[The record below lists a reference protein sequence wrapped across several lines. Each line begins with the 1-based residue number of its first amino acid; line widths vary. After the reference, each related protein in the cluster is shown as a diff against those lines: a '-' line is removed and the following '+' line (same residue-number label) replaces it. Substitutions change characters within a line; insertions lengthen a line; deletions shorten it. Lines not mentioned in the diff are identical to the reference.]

1 VSGAGAVGST
11 LSCEQAAERAWDVGI
26 IGAGVAGASL
36 AIRLARKGLSVLL
49 IEAQKFPREKVCG
62 GCLNQRAIA
71 SLAELGVLADCQA
84 AGAVPIQWLRIRQFR
99 RDHRWRFP
107 EMLSIRRSTLDSLL
121 VQAAIDSGAAY
132 LDQTTA
138 TLDEAAEQGDCE
150 VRLQLRSE
158 TANPDGHAVPGVR
171 VAEVRVSAAVVAA
184 GLTRSPLVRRA
195 EWPAEIAHGSR
206 IGVQSLVPAELLER
220 QAWSWSEGLQLSSPD
235 ELRMLVGSSGYLGIS
250 RTDGSYFDLAA
261 AVDPEAV
268 RKHKSIGLV
277 IDQLLGE
284 CGLPPLGELN
294 PQRWA
299 STPHLTRASWPVARN
314 RVFLIGDAMG
324 YVEPFTG
331 EGMSWGL
338 AGARQLSDLLR
349 EALAD
354 STLSGSTAG
363 QSEARWNAWAM
374 GQRRRNQSICRWV
387 AGQVRHPVR
396 AAWLLNGLDW
406 FPPVRNMILRKA
418 TR

>member
-1 VSGAGAVGST
+1 
-11 LSCEQAAERAWDVGI
+11 
-26 IGAGVAGASL
+26 
-36 AIRLARKGLSVLL
+36 
-49 IEAQKFPREKVCG
+49 
-62 GCLNQRAIA
+62 
-71 SLAELGVLADCQA
+71 
-84 AGAVPIQWLRIRQFR
+84 
-99 RDHRWRFP
+99 
-107 EMLSIRRSTLDSLL
+107 
-121 VQAAIDSGAAY
+121 
-132 LDQTTA
+132 
-138 TLDEAAEQGDCE
+138 
-150 VRLQLRSE
+150 
-158 TANPDGHAVPGVR
+158 
-171 VAEVRVSAAVVAA
+171 
-184 GLTRSPLVRRA
+184 
-195 EWPAEIAHGSR
+195 
-206 IGVQSLVPAELLER
+206 
-220 QAWSWSEGLQLSSPD
+220 
-235 ELRMLVGSSGYLGIS
+235 
-250 RTDGSYFDLAA
+250 LAA

-277 IDQLLGE
+277 IDQLLCE

-363 QSEARWNAWAM
+363 QPEARWNAWAM

-387 AGQVRHPVR
+387 AGQVRYPVR